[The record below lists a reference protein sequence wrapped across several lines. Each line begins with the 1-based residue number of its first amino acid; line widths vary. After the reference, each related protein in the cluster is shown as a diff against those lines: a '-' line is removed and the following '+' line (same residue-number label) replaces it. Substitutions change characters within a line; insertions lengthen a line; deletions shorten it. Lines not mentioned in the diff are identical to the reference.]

1 MKERANWAELL
12 MEFAL
17 YKLAYSQ
24 FPPSNLSNTTLKMP
38 SIFLYIYILRNCLRR
53 SHDKVLN
60 LQIWRTGSQKLNGPD
75 LLANQVL
82 GDATC
87 AVWNGPD
94 LTSSMGEVHVGNMWA
109 VFGPWPCFH
118 DFNFLW
124 APSND
129 IFCFITSASFFFLF
143 PSLLRKVRT
152 VSFKFHMLHVLQLS
166 FWVNRYTATSW
177 LGLCGKH
184 LTKREV
190 YIKY

>member
-1 MKERANWAELL
+1 MPFRSRKKQRRRIRRMKERANWAELL

-109 VFGPWPCFH
+109 VFGPC
-118 DFNFLW
+118 L
-124 APSND
+124 AST
-129 IFCFITSASFFFLF
+129 ISTSYGPHQMTSFAS
-143 PSLLRKVRT
+143 
-152 VSFKFHMLHVLQLS
+152 
-166 FWVNRYTATSW
+166 
-177 LGLCGKH
+177 
-184 LTKREV
+184 
-190 YIKY
+190 